1 VFDIC
6 AEAVPQKNVLHWT
19 CGVEPCRNEMAFERA
34 GLSCYS
40 CERFSALVSQGRGGM
55 MLAGCAGESAW
66 LSTLIDALHC
76 HHKVTYLCDA
86 SASHALVE
94 MTADQVPPRRTL
106 WRGV

>member
-1 VFDIC
+1 LRFAYFDIC
-6 AEAVPQKNVLHWT
+6 VCAEAAPQKNV
-19 CGVEPCRNEMAFERA
+19 
-34 GLSCYS
+34 
-40 CERFSALVSQGRGGM
+40 

-66 LSTLIDALHC
+66 LSTLIDAFHR

-106 WRGV
+106 WREVYETANWIASTLPRKLGNGTNAGG